1 VIELSAAFIAEK
13 NKLSNAPIYLYEIED
28 FDGQSND
35 LRFASYDDDVAFD
48 GKTYLKFPIT
58 HEAVGENTT
67 GEIDAVTVKVSN
79 VSRFIQEQLETYDL
93 RGKKITITLVFA
105 NLLNDSLNRMDQIF
119 YIDGYSA
126 SIQSVDFLCTT
137 KFDLLATEI
146 PARKFWRNH
155 CTWKFKSTQCGY
167 AGAEGVCNKTFQ
179 RCKQLANSV
188 RFGGFPSI
196 PSRHI
201 YVG

>member
-1 VIELSAAFIAEK
+1 MIELTDAFIAEK
-13 NKLSNAPIYLYEIED
+13 NKLENRPIYLYEIED
-28 FDGQSND
+28 FDGQSNN
-35 LRFASYDDDVAFD
+35 LLFAAYDDDVSFN
-48 GKTYLKFPIT
+48 GKVYLKFPIT
-58 HEAVGENTT
+58 HESIGENTT
-67 GEIDAVTVKVSN
+67 GEVDALVVKVSN
-79 VSRFIQEQLETYDL
+79 VSRFIQEKLETFDL
-93 RGKKITITLVFA
+93 RGKKVIITLVFA
-105 NLLNDSLNRMDQIF
+105 NLLSSSLNRLDQIF

-126 SIQSVDFLCTT
+126 NIQTVDFTCTT

-146 PARKFWRNH
+146 PVRKFWRNH
-155 CTWKFKSTQCGY
+155 CTWKFKSIQCGY

-179 RCKQLANSV
+179 RCKQLVNSV